1 MPQPSDMIVYD
12 SSLRPSTQKS
22 IVRKWADL
30 VTMGGATDLLRTSE
44 KALGVGHVASFL
56 HSVRA
61 SGESLITGGLLGA
74 VSGSGGLDRKGVPV
88 DLAGGVAAIGAG
100 VVLAHSELG
109 ITLRTAGHTAMGIYG
124 FRKTEE
130 WLGVR
135 KKASFAGDDDMGES
149 IDTDG
154 FDAGADPIVAA
165 AQAL

>member
-1 MPQPSDMIVYD
+1 
-12 SSLRPSTQKS
+12 
-22 IVRKWADL
+22 
-30 VTMGGATDLLRTSE
+30 
-44 KALGVGHVASFL
+44 
-56 HSVRA
+56 
-61 SGESLITGGLLGA
+61 
-74 VSGSGGLDRKGVPV
+74 
-88 DLAGGVAAIGAG
+88 
-100 VVLAHSELG
+100 
-109 ITLRTAGHTAMGIYG
+109 MGIYG